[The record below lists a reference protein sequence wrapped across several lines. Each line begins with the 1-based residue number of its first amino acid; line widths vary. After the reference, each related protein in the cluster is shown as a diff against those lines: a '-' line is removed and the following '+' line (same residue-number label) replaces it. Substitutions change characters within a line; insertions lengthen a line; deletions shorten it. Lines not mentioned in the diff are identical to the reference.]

1 MFKCFRGWI
10 SIPLFVGIVAILV
23 FVLNYNYTVAP
34 FGQSPVSQIVLSSSI
49 KGCAET
55 DQGLATRGL
64 NDDKLKDPA
73 IEVIDG
79 RLSYSRAINHTCC
92 RKVEVQKN
100 IEDSVINISEV
111 WSGPSC
117 RCICFSEISAI
128 LANIP
133 AGNYTVNIFE
143 TGTQSDGTQ
152 MEAKLIITN
161 EVNI

>member
-1 MFKCFRGWI
+1 M
-10 SIPLFVGIVAILV
+10 FVGIVAILF

-64 NDDKLKDPA
+64 NEDKLKDPV
-73 IEVIDG
+73 IEVIEG
-79 RLSYSRAINHTCC
+79 KLSYFRAINHTCC

-100 IEDSVINISEV
+100 IEGSVINIFEV

-117 RCICFSEISAI
+117 RCVCFSEISAI

-133 AGNYTVNIFE
+133 TGGYTINVFE

-152 MEAKLIITN
+152 MEAKLIITS
-161 EVNI
+161 EMNI